1 MNICVF
7 CGSSIGNDPVFGEA
21 ARELGYLIAKN
32 SHNLV
37 YGGGNVGLMGIVADS
52 VLNNGGEVT
61 GIIPK
66 FLMDR
71 EVGHSGITRLEVV
84 QSMHQRKQRM
94 ADLSNAFVAMP
105 GGWGTLEELAEILTW
120 RQLGLINN
128 PIILLNINNFF
139 GPLITQLNGMH
150 EAGFVRKEYLDNLMI
165 ASTPQAVLSLIIPRD
180 GLKDSL

>member
-7 CGSSIGNDPVFGEA
+7 CGSSKGKNPVFAEA
-21 ARELGYLIAKN
+21 ARELGRLIAAN
-32 SHNLV
+32 SHNLI

-52 VLNNGGEVT
+52 VLANGGEVT

-94 ADLSNAFVAMP
+94 ADLSNAFIAMP
-105 GGWGTLEELAEILTW
+105 GGWGTLEEVAEILTW

-139 GPLITQLNGMH
+139 DPLITQLNHMF
-150 EAGFVRKEYLDNLMI
+150 EEGFVRKEYLGNLMI
-165 ASTPQAVLSLIIPRD
+165 AATPLEALELIIPRD
-180 GLKDSL
+180 GLTGSL

>member
-7 CGSSIGNDPVFGEA
+7 CGSSKGKNPVFAEA
-21 ARELGYLIAKN
+21 ARELGRLIAKN
-32 SHNLV
+32 SHNLI

-52 VLNNGGEVT
+52 VLGNGGEVT

-105 GGWGTLEELAEILTW
+105 GGWGTLEEVAEILTW

-139 GPLITQLNGMH
+139 DPLITQLNTMF
-150 EAGFVRKEYLDNLMI
+150 EEGFVREEYLSNLMV
-165 ASTPQAVLSLIIPRD
+165 ATSPQEVLELIIPRD
-180 GLKDSL
+180 GLNDSH

>member
-7 CGSSIGNDPVFGEA
+7 CGSGTGKNPVFAQA
-21 ARELGYLIAKN
+21 ASELGALLAQN
-32 SHNLV
+32 AHNLV
-37 YGGGNVGLMGIVADS
+37 YGGGKVGLMGVIADA
-52 VLNNGGEVT
+52 VLANGGQVF

-71 EVGHSGITRLEVV
+71 EVGHGSVTRLEVV

-94 ADLSNAFVAMP
+94 ADLSDAFVAMP
-105 GGWGTLEELAEILTW
+105 GGWGTLEEVAEILTW

-128 PIILLNINNFF
+128 PVILLNVNNFF
-139 GPLITQLNGMH
+139 GSLIEQLNMMF
-150 EAGFVRKEYLDNLMI
+150 EEGFVRKEYLSNLLV
-165 ASTPQAVLSLIIPRD
+165 ASHPKDVLSLIIPPD